1 MSRTWDG
8 RGMWIAAFVLAAW
21 GAWSGSAP
29 AARAATWEPAPWIA
43 SAAGVDVAAAAAEG
57 AAGAGATGET
67 YLRLASS
74 DAGGRDLGFASSRRQ
89 PVPVPTPRGPLL
101 RRLRANTISLGLQ
114 GQYGGVRGS
123 SRLADGFDHGPG
135 YAFRFRYMLSRSS
148 ALGFSF
154 EHQRYGSVQ
163 PPLNVPGDFA
173 DSHVVLTTISVEG
186 VFYKGR
192 EREVHPYFVLGAG
205 YASPDIVYSDD
216 IASRVNEGAF
226 LVGGLGFERFIR
238 QRFSID
244 GSLRVIGQIANSEF
258 SSIGQVSLGIHLYPG
273 D

>member
-1 MSRTWDG
+1 MIRTWHG

-21 GAWSGSAP
+21 GAASAAP
-29 AARAATWEPAPWIA
+29 PGARAWEPAPWIA
-43 SAAGVDVAAAAAEG
+43 TAAGSEVAAASKAEEV
-57 AAGAGATGET
+57 ATGGT
-67 YLRLASS
+67 YVRLAS
-74 DAGGRDLGFASSRRQ
+74 AGERGLGLAASLRQ
-89 PVPVPTPRGPLL
+89 PAPVPTPRGPLM

-163 PPLNVPGDFA
+163 PPLNVPNQPA
-173 DSHVVLTTISVEG
+173 DSHVVITNIAVEG

-192 EREVHPYFVLGAG
+192 EREVHPYFVIGAG
-205 YASPDIVYSDD
+205 YASPDVIFTDEQ
-216 IASRVNEGAF
+216 AARVNEGAF

-244 GSLRVIGQIANSEF
+244 GSLRVYGQIANSEF